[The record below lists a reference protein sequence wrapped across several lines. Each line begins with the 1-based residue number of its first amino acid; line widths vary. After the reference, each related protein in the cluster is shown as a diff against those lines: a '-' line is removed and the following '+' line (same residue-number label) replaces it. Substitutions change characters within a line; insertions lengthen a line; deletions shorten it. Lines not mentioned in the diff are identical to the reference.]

1 MHHGDTPTQPNQTK
15 PIHSTNS
22 PPPTHPHM
30 QVFPRYQRA
39 ASVLYELLGVVS
51 LEEVVA
57 RVADLMGQG
66 VGGQGQGQEE
76 EEAV

>member
-1 MHHGDTPTQPNQTK
+1 
-15 PIHSTNS
+15 
-22 PPPTHPHM
+22 M